1 VLIIPINQAL
11 SNTVQFVYSLVEDSS
26 IGLLPGELV

>member
-11 SNTVQFVYSLVEDSS
+11 SNPVQFAYSLVGDSS
-26 IGLLPGELV
+26 IGLLPGDLV